1 MAGEFL
7 DSDLGRRCAASQYR
21 ETEFPVISA
30 VSAVS
35 AGGRNI
41 PVTGQIDLL
50 FEEEDAV
57 WIADF
62 KTDRITRPEDHYGQL
77 AVYKRAVSDIFKKPI
92 RAWLY
97 YLRSKNAVEISGE
110 LQAVSVEEIIASFLT
125 EAPLSAPGEDLSPLV

>member
-7 DSDLGRRCAASQYR
+7 DSDLGRRCAASRYR

-30 VSAVS
+30 VSS
-35 AGGRNI
+35 GGRNI

-62 KTDRITRPEDHYGQL
+62 KTDRIARPEDHYGQL
-77 AVYKRAVSDIFKKPI
+77 AVYKRAVSDIFKKPV

-97 YLRSKNAVEISGE
+97 YLRTGDGKAVEITRE
-110 LQAVSVEEIIASFLT
+110 LEKIRLDELALAAWLNPPV
-125 EAPLSAPGEDLSPLV
+125 P